1 MIVLIEVFVL
11 IILLFFIRAIVKFY
25 KSQKFYRIKEDEPTL
40 GLLKSEDK
48 KATAY
53 IFLAAWLLK
62 KNARYS
68 EVKIAF
74 IHSYIKRNFDKSTVD
89 VTFELTQALRKT
101 TTIRA
106 IARWVVQQLT
116 SEKERL
122 KLLDFLLDVSF
133 SEERIIDREIVAITR
148 FGSLIGISYSFIS
161 REIDKRIASF
171 NTDKQATRNY
181 FSNDINNSKAFKIL
195 QIDENASLK
204 EIKRAYRK
212 LAAKYHPDKF
222 VLASAEKQQEMTTA
236 FLEINSAYNY
246 LVN

>member
-1 MIVLIEVFVL
+1 MVVLIVSLCLTIFLVFT
-11 IILLFFIRAIVKFY
+11 RGIVKFY
-25 KSQKFYRIKEDEPTL
+25 RSQHYYQTKEDIPAL
-40 GLLKSEDK
+40 ALVKSEDK

-53 IFLAAWLLK
+53 IFLAAWILK
-62 KNARYS
+62 KNARFS
-68 EVKIAF
+68 DDKITF
-74 IHSYIKRNFDKSTVD
+74 IQNFIKRNFDKSTVD
-89 VTFELTQALRKT
+89 TSFELTQALRKT

-122 KLLDFLLDVSF
+122 KLIDFLLDVSF
-133 SEERIIDREIVAITR
+133 SEEAIIDREIVAITR
-148 FGSLIGISYSFIS
+148 FGSLIGISYSYIA

-171 NTDKQATRNY
+171 DTDKHVIDDY
-181 FSNDINNSKAFKIL
+181 FSKDINNSKAFKIL
-195 QIDENASLK
+195 QLDENASLK

-222 VLASAEKQQEMTTA
+222 EWAPPEKQQEMA
-236 FLEINSAYNY
+236 AVFLEINSAYNY

>member
-1 MIVLIEVFVL
+1 MVGLFLFFILIVLIFV
-11 IILLFFIRAIVKFY
+11 RAIIKHSGKRKFY
-25 KSQKFYRIKEDEPTL
+25 ESKEEEEIVGLQKST
-40 GLLKSEDK
+40 DK

-89 VTFELTQALRKT
+89 ATFELTQALRKT

-161 REIDKRIASF
+161 HEIDKRIAGF
-171 NTDKQATRNY
+171 KTDKQANRIY
-181 FSNDINNSKAFKIL
+181 YSNDLNNSKAFKIL

-222 VLASAEKQQEMTTA
+222 EMASAEKQQEMTA
-236 FLEINSAYNY
+236 VFLEIKSAYNY